1 MVSDSSGGADYIEVE
16 DENALEVVNVPAEV
30 VKLRVRGKDF
40 DEIAAE
46 LSLNSTERARE
57 IFFDAM
63 RRSYANSSPEE
74 LRFLQLKRME
84 SLVDTLWDTVK
95 QGDLVS
101 EGRQTANLIKIIEEI
116 NKLMGLHRDP
126 LVEAQVRLTEVQI
139 EMIYQTM
146 ALMRAE
152 MLQRALDGLRPV
164 TDQLE
169 ATDSE
174 RVRVA
179 LESSWADWHQESMAR
194 AIEQAVVPDKEV

>member
-1 MVSDSSGGADYIEVE
+1 MSFINGDGDDDDLYE
-16 DENALEVVNVPAEV
+16 DALEVVNVPAEV
-30 VKLRVRGKDF
+30 VQLRVRGRDF

-46 LSLNSTERARE
+46 LGLESTERARE

-63 RRSYANSSPEE
+63 RRNYANSSPEE
-74 LRFLQLKRME
+74 MRFLQLKRLE
-84 SLVDTLWDTVK
+84 SLVDVLWDTVK
-95 QGDLVS
+95 QGDTLS

-126 LVEAQVRLTEVQI
+126 LVEAQVKLTEAQV
-139 EMIYQTM
+139 ELIYQTM
-146 ALMRAE
+146 AMMRAE

-164 TDQLE
+164 TDALS

-179 LESSWADWHQESMAR
+179 VESSWADWHQESMAT
-194 AIEQAVVPDKEV
+194 ALEHVVIPDKG

>member
-1 MVSDSSGGADYIEVE
+1 MSDFSGGADYIEVE

-30 VKLRVRGKDF
+30 VRLRVRGKDF
-40 DEIAAE
+40 DEIATE
-46 LSLNSTERARE
+46 LSLVSTERARE

-139 EMIYQTM
+139 DMIYQTM